1 MERCSL
7 HLVSQLA
14 DSLLERA
21 VLPGFV
27 LMRLFGRKQEGV
39 VHWSGWLRVEEIA
52 GQQCMPDVV
61 QRAGGED
68 SHQLQ
73 PPVGV
78 PGEGESLDIV
88 PAEREAGALQFAVGL
103 IRH

>member
-1 MERCSL
+1 
-7 HLVSQLA
+7 
-14 DSLLERA
+14 
-21 VLPGFV
+21 
-27 LMRLFGRKQEGV
+27 MRLFGRKQEGV
-39 VHWSGWLRVEEIA
+39 VHWSGGLRVEEIA

>member
-1 MERCSL
+1 
-7 HLVSQLA
+7 
-14 DSLLERA
+14 
-21 VLPGFV
+21 
-27 LMRLFGRKQEGV
+27 
-39 VHWSGWLRVEEIA
+39 
-52 GQQCMPDVV
+52 MPDVV